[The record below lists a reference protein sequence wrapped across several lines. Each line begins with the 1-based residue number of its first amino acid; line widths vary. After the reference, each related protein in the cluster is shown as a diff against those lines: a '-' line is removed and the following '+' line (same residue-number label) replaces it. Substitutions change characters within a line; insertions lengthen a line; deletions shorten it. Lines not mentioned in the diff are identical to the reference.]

1 MAFFWWLRYVRKT
14 TRLPLRDHD
23 VHLAHQIIQTSLW
36 TYGHGQVMA
45 PILRTHGIGTLFY
58 PPPPPRPSLVR
69 ILFRNASPRQPPRHP
84 NPLHLMILFPQS
96 GPVRI
101 PFLKIPIGPDII
113 TIRRGLSRGL
123 ATAGPEEGL
132 LVL

>member
-1 MAFFWWLRYVRKT
+1 
-14 TRLPLRDHD
+14 
-23 VHLAHQIIQTSLW
+23 
-36 TYGHGQVMA
+36 MA
-45 PILRTHGIGTLFY
+45 PILRTHGLGALFH
-58 PPPPPRPSLVR
+58 PHPPPRSPLDR
-69 ILFRNASPRQPPRHP
+69 IHFRKASPRQPPRHP
-84 NPLHLMILFPQS
+84 NPLQLTILFPQI

-101 PFLKIPIGPDII
+101 PFVKYQLSTDII